1 MGILSFQK
9 RTVEYTY
16 QKSASDLPCTALLN
30 EYLITFRTS
39 REENAIPYSMIRE
52 VKLIRESDK
61 KFKTV
66 LELNDGH
73 SHTITNYAFTS
84 DKKAEDLSRTY
95 TTFIRVLHFHLKDKS
110 KATFTSGNPARKTWN
125 QVTLSIIASFLIS
138 FTAEFFGVS
147 LVNPIIQAVVLIV
160 MMGIVILAI
169 NMGRW
174 PRHYHPTDI
183 PLEFL
188 P

>member
-1 MGILSFQK
+1 M
-9 RTVEYTY
+9 EYTY
-16 QKSASDLPCTALLN
+16 QKSVSDLSCTALLN
-30 EYLITFRTS
+30 EYMITFRTS
-39 REENAIPYSMIRE
+39 KGEDAIPYSMIVE

-61 KFKTV
+61 KFKTL
-66 LELNDGH
+66 LELDNGH
-73 SHTITNYAFTS
+73 TYTIANYSYTP
-84 DKKAEDLSRTY
+84 DKKTEDLSRAY

-110 KATFTSGNPARKTWN
+110 KAVFTSGNPQRKTWN
-125 QVTLSIIASFLIS
+125 RVTLSIIISFLIS

-147 LVNPIIQAVVLIV
+147 LVNPIIQAIVLIV
-160 MMGIVILAI
+160 MMGIVILAV

-174 PRHYHPTDI
+174 PKHYHPTDI

>member
-1 MGILSFQK
+1 
-9 RTVEYTY
+9 VEYTY
-16 QKSASDLPCTALLN
+16 QKSVSDLPCTALLN
-30 EYLITFRTS
+30 EYTITFRTS
-39 REENAIPYSMIRE
+39 KEENAIPYSMIVE
-52 VKLIRESDK
+52 VKLMRESDK
-61 KFKTV
+61 IFETV
-66 LELNDGH
+66 LELNNGR
-73 SHTITNYAFTS
+73 TYAIANYSFNP
-84 DKKAEDLSRTY
+84 DKKTEDLSRAY

-125 QVTLSIIASFLIS
+125 QVTLSIIISFLIS

-174 PRHYHPTDI
+174 PRQYHPTDI

>member
-1 MGILSFQK
+1 
-9 RTVEYTY
+9 VEYTY

-39 REENAIPYSMIRE
+39 KEETAIPYSMIVE

-73 SHTITNYAFTS
+73 IYTIANYSFTP
-84 DKKAEDLSRTY
+84 DKEIEDLSRAY

-125 QVTLSIIASFLIS
+125 RVTLSIIVSFLIS
-138 FTAEFFGVS
+138 FTAEFFGVG
-147 LVNPIIQAVVLIV
+147 LVNPIVQAVVLII
-160 MMGIVILAI
+160 MMGIVILAL

-174 PRHYHPTDI
+174 PRHYQPTDI